1 MKSGF
6 LKTALLAGS
15 AIFLANQAYAA
26 ANNDP
31 PPAGPVILNLDGT
44 PDHGTTQTLY
54 TVNFIATS
62 ASTDL
67 SFALREDPAFL
78 SLSDISMVNATT
90 GSSTNLVVNG
100 DFSAAGSVG
109 VNNPPNW
116 TYLNT
121 FGATFGGVVDPSCG
135 FGGSN
140 CYYDGAVQAYDAIT
154 QTIATIT
161 GDTYT
166 VSFYL
171 ADNGGFTTYSALSTN
186 GDTTDTGGN
195 GVNLVVYGGATIPV
209 AATPLPAALPMFLS
223 GLGGLGLFG
232 WRRKRKAARTM
243 LPFAAA

>member
-1 MKSGF
+1 MRLPFAS
-6 LKTALLAGS
+6 LTAALLVTS
-15 AIFLANQAYAA
+15 SLSLVNQAYAA
-26 ANNDP
+26 AMNDP

-44 PDHGTTQTLY
+44 PDYGNTQTQY

-62 ASTDL
+62 ATTDL
-67 SFALREDPAFL
+67 SFSLREDPAFL
-78 SLSDISMVNATT
+78 SLSDISMVNFTT
-90 GSSTNLVVNG
+90 GSSTNLVLNG
-100 DFSAAGSVG
+100 NFSAVGSVG
-109 VNNPPNW
+109 SSAPPDW

-121 FGATFGGVVDPSCG
+121 FGATFGGVVDAGCG

-154 QTIATIT
+154 QAIATVA

-171 ADNGGFTTYSALSTN
+171 ADNGPYTTYSALSTN

-209 AATPLPAALPMFLS
+209 AATPLPGALPMFLS
-223 GLGGLGLFG
+223 GLGALGLFG
-232 WRRKRKAARTM
+232 WRRKRKNAAI
-243 LPFAAA
+243 AAV